1 MRGFKKRL
9 QEADDA
15 KEKGDNEE
23 MQVKRNQTLRI
34 YLLYLVWVTLFT
46 NKSANYVEKEE
57 EPNKHEEEENFQ
69 QMVKVLSKLKVK
81 MLMEEC

>member
-15 KEKGDNEE
+15 KEKGDIEE
-23 MQVKRNQTLRI
+23 MQVKQDQTLRI

-46 NKSANYVEKEE
+46 NKSANYVE
-57 EPNKHEEEENFQ
+57 
-69 QMVKVLSKLKVK
+69 VTYLKYFRYLEFVSDYSWEAF
-81 MLMEEC
+81 LICLDV